1 MLFSSAKEYERMRV
15 GDEFILREIAGDYV
29 IIPIGKTALSFNGLI
44 SVNEV
49 GAFLWN
55 MLQKDVT
62 MDELVT
68 GVLAEYDVDEET
80 AREDIQEFIDQ
91 LMKGQILK

>member
-1 MLFSSAKEYERMRV
+1 MRV

-55 MLQKDVT
+55 MLQNDVT
-62 MDELVT
+62 MDELVA

-80 AREDIQEFIDQ
+80 AKEDIQEFIDQ
-91 LMKGQILK
+91 LKNGQILK